1 MDKPCLVIMAAGMGS
16 RYGGMK
22 QVDPV
27 DEAGH
32 IIMDFSIWDAH
43 EAGFE
48 KVVFIIKPEMEQIF
62 RETVGVRAARY
73 MQTEYAFQVV
83 EDLPEGYSVPEGRTK
98 PWGTAHALL
107 AARDVVHGPFAVINA
122 DDYYGKHAFKGL
134 FDFLSRIESEGDYGY
149 VMSGFH
155 VINTLTENGSVS
167 RGVCETDENGM
178 LTSIVERTRIEKR
191 DGHPAFTVD
200 EGKSWVSLAD
210 DTLVSMNLWG
220 FNRNYLDAAW
230 EMFPAFLDKALAEN
244 PMKAEFFVPS
254 VVSAMLDRGATVK
267 VLSTPDKWYGVT
279 YAKDKKAVV
288 EAIAR
293 MEAEGLYPREF

>member
-62 RETVGVRAARY
+62 RDTVGVRAARY

-134 FDFLSRIESEGDYGY
+134 YDFLSRIESEDDYGY

-254 VVSAMLDRGATVK
+254 VVSAMLERGATVK

-279 YAKDKKAVV
+279 YAEDKKAVV

>member
-62 RETVGVRAARY
+62 RETVGVRASRY

-107 AARDVVHGPFAVINA
+107 AARDAVHGPFAVINA

-134 FDFLSRIESEGDYGY
+134 YDFLSRIESEDDYGY

-167 RGVCETDENGM
+167 RGVCEIDENGM

-191 DGHPAFTVD
+191 GGHPAFTVD

-254 VVSAMLDRGATVK
+254 VVSAMLERGATVK

-279 YAKDKKAVV
+279 YAEDKKAVV

>member
-134 FDFLSRIESEGDYGY
+134 FDFLSRIESEDDYGY